1 MKAQAIQSIADRKF
15 DKIKNWLQ
23 TLPFEGFTGD
33 DLFIKQ
39 FIKKGWGQDIAAL
52 SNMAEA
58 LTNIAANRP
67 ERAEEIRPLL
77 DEVIRRAR
85 HPSVSPYRKDPA
97 AVSNLNHYG
106 YYLEHLNIV
115 LGCYHRLFDDKH
127 LQLNERVSEYLRSET
142 LAQKNT
148 HARLIPHVRMRWS
161 ADQAAI
167 LHSLWLF
174 DQNTGAKLADE
185 PVERWKGFMETQMR
199 HAGTGLYATEV
210 MNVKSYSKEPRG
222 CACAYLTH
230 YTAKFAPEIAQ
241 EQWQLMKKH
250 LFVKKV
256 GITGFREY
264 RDGYQGRWTPDSG
277 PIVAGVGVAATG
289 LALKAAGTLGDAETF
304 DALFRSISRSISVL
318 ETLNHLPGV
327 KKVASIGTDLLSSA
341 IYLTALTAPPA
352 QESVYTNQQTRG
364 EYHAAAA

>member
-1 MKAQAIQSIADRKF
+1 MLTKATQNIAEKKF
-15 DKIKNWLQ
+15 KQIKDWLQ
-23 TLPFEGFTGD
+23 QAPFEGFTGK
-33 DLFIKQ
+33 DLFIMQ

-58 LTNIAANRP
+58 LSNIADRAP
-67 ERAEEIRPLL
+67 ERRDEIRPLL
-77 DEVIRRAR
+77 EEVIRRAR

-97 AVSNLNHYG
+97 VVSNLNHYG

-115 LGCYHRLFDDKH
+115 LGCYHRLFDDKY
-127 LQLNERVSEYLRSET
+127 LQLNERISEYLRSET
-142 LAQKNT
+142 LAQSNT

-174 DQNTGAKLADE
+174 DQNTGAQLADE
-185 PVERWKGFMETQMR
+185 PVQRWKNFMETQMR
-199 HAGTGLYATEV
+199 HAGTGLYGTEV

-289 LALKAAGTLGDAETF
+289 LALKTAGTLGDAETF
-304 DALFRSISRSISVL
+304 DALFGGISRSIGVL

-327 KKVASIGTDLLSSA
+327 KKIASIGTDLLSSS
-341 IYLTALTAPPA
+341 IYLAALTAPPP
-352 QESVYTNQQTRG
+352 QESVNTSQQTRG